1 MDDEGGDDNILSDF
15 NSSLSCRNQT
25 EGFFKATDSDYAQ
38 NKW

>member
-1 MDDEGGDDNILSDF
+1 MMRVVMIIIILSDYD
-15 NSSLSCRNQT
+15 SSLSCRNQT